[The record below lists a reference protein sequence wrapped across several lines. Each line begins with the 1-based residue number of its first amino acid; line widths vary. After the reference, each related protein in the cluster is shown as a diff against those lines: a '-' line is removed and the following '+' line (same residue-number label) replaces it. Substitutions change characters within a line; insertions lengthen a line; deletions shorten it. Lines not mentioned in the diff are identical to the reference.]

1 MSSPR
6 PIRLRLSAKV
16 VAPIVVLI
24 LLWAIATTLVL
35 TGTAAKLHWLSHLS
49 VGRRDEVEAAVIAG
63 AGMLISIIVLASLA
77 RFANRLTADVAELTA
92 IARRM
97 ADGEDPGD
105 AKFSSSTREI
115 ADAAHAI
122 ATLRDSFADAAATQG
137 RLRDG
142 LRQILISLG
151 RRNSSLLHRQLR
163 IIDDLEHEAI
173 SPQALSDLF
182 TLDHLTTRMRRH
194 AESLTIVAGGTP
206 ARAVTEAVP
215 VVDVIRAAA
224 AEVEDYKR
232 VTVITDAEEAIASPA
247 VTDMIHLMAELIEN
261 ATLFSP
267 SNTRVEVRAAT
278 VANGFA
284 VEIEDRGLGIASD
297 HLDLLNTQLASP
309 PDLGLADADRLG
321 LFVVGMLAAR
331 HGAQVSLCQSAYR
344 GTKAVVVLPE
354 TIVATAPPAALRQ
367 NAAGIDDSVLR
378 RVPVT
383 TAASPAPAATVA
395 PGNGIP
401 DGLPRRVRTETV
413 PEARPSTA
421 AEPAQ
426 APALADTPAPPLPTR
441 RNHEQAA
448 EPNTEPHTDA
458 AAHAAPPAP
467 ERARNLAA
475 SLQSSW
481 QRSRDDDESEG
492 TP

>member
-6 PIRLRLSAKV
+6 PIRLRLSARAV
-16 VAPIVVLI
+16 VPIVLLT
-24 LLWAIATTLVL
+24 LLWVIATTLAL
-35 TGTAAKLHWLSHLS
+35 TGTATKLHWLSHLS
-49 VGRRDEVEAAVIAG
+49 TGRREQVEAAVIAG
-63 AGMLISIIVLASLA
+63 AGILICLITIVVIM
-77 RFANRLTADVAELTA
+77 RFTRRLTADVTRLASV
-92 IARRM
+92 ARRI
-97 ADGEDPGD
+97 ADGEEPEPESFTS
-105 AKFSSSTREI
+105 AREI
-115 ADAAHAI
+115 SEAVEAI
-122 ATLRDSFADAAATQG
+122 TALRDSFADATATET

-215 VVDVIRAAA
+215 VVDVVRAAA

-247 VTDMIHLMAELIEN
+247 VTDLIHLLAELIEN

-267 SNTRVEVRAAT
+267 SNTRVEVRAAG

-284 VEIEDRGLGIASD
+284 VEVEDRGLGIAPE
-297 HLDLLNTQLASP
+297 HLDLLNAQLASP
-309 PDLGLADADRLG
+309 PDLGGADADRLG

-344 GTKAVVVLPE
+344 GTKAVVVLPD
-354 TIVATAPPAALRQ
+354 TIVVAAPPAALRQ
-367 NAAGIDDSVLR
+367 HTASPDDSLLR
-378 RVPVT
+378 RVP
-383 TAASPAPAATVA
+383 AAATA
-395 PGNGIP
+395 GGNGTSAP
-401 DGLPRRVRTETV
+401 SNGLPRR
-413 PEARPSTA
+413 ARS
-421 AEPAQ
+421 EPAPESTQ
-426 APALADTPAPPLPTR
+426 ARSPSAPEPTQEKAPPPALPTR
-441 RNHEQAA
+441 HSRVADQLTMPPADSTH
-448 EPNTEPHTDA
+448 P
-458 AAHAAPPAP
+458 APPAP

-475 SLQSSW
+475 SLQLGW